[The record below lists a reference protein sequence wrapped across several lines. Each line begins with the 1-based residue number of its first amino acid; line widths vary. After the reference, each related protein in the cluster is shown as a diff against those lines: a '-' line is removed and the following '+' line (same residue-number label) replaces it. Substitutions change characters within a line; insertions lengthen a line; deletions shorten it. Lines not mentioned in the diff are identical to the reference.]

1 MKKRMMAVVM
11 MFVMCLSVFSPA
23 KGAGAATSKKISYGQ
38 FEIEEGVYYS
48 FKNAASGW
56 YMNVKHAGTTNGT
69 QLNLYPLDTSKPRT
83 QTFRFTVKDATKKIV
98 QLSPEVTSS
107 KYVDVRRAGK
117 PFAVGQGICIWTQD
131 GDPLKN
137 LVMDVQADGSF
148 YLCFAQYP
156 EYCIGAK
163 DAKAASTAQTQLVV
177 RKKTDAPELR
187 WYLCDENG
195 VDVRGRDIE
204 LEKETWDNPYYRDIE
219 KDAEGNEI
227 NKGFGQSYITIFK
240 YYPETLKNETFFYA
254 TDSYLETCKKA
265 IGNSDLSAL
274 ASLLTKYKECV
285 TYKETVEG
293 KLEKFVQKNQ
303 VVTKDAIEDYE
314 MAVDEYL
321 TALSSTLSYAKALTT
336 SAAAKSALQTALD
349 DLKDT
354 VTYKNYISLC
364 INNLPSVVGKMD
376 TLVDLLDR
384 KYFTISGNYCSL
396 GNHGRCPDG
405 VDNCRVSRIITAK
418 EKDGTPGWFIRTFGE
433 ITTAQF
439 PALTESK
446 GKTVRA
452 GWTCFGFACFAE
464 WYINA
469 ENEDSYVNTKCVATG
484 TYSKEFIQKNVKPG
498 DALRIRG
505 TGTPHSV
512 IVYAVEEDGIEVIDC
527 NRALE
532 GYGSS
537 VVQKSKITYER
548 YAGRTVWV
556 DRATCNID

>member
-1 MKKRMMAVVM
+1 MKKRMMAFVM
-11 MFVMCLSVFSPA
+11 MMVMCLSVFAPV
-23 KGAGAATSKKISYGQ
+23 KGGAAATSKKIDYEQ
-38 FEIEEGVYYS
+38 FSVEEGTYYS
-48 FKNAASGW
+48 FQNAASGW
-56 YMNVKHAGTTNGT
+56 YMNVQHAGTANGT

-83 QTFRFTVKDATKKIV
+83 QTFRFTVKDLTKKTI

-117 PFAVGQGICIWTQD
+117 PFAVGQGICIWAQD
-131 GDPLKN
+131 GDPVKN
-137 LVMDVQADGSF
+137 LVLDVQADGSF

-163 DAKAASTAQTQLVV
+163 DAKSASTAQTQLVV

-240 YYPETLKNETFFYA
+240 YYPETLKNATFFNA
-254 TDSYLETCKKA
+254 TDSYLETCKNA
-265 IGNSDLSAL
+265 MNNSNVTAFVVL
-274 ASLLTKYKECV
+274 AKKYKECV
-285 TYKETVEG
+285 EYKATVEVM
-293 KLEKFVQKNQ
+293 LENFIQKNQ
-303 VVTKDAIEDYE
+303 VVTKDAIEEYE
-314 MAVDEYL
+314 AAVNDYL

-336 SAAAKSALQTALD
+336 SATAKSAIQTALD

-354 VTYKNYISLC
+354 VTYKNYIRLC
-364 INNLPSVVGKMD
+364 INSLPSVVGKMD

-384 KYFTISGNYCSL
+384 TIFTATRESCSKGSHAKCKTEFKNCSL
-396 GNHGRCPDG
+396 TW
-405 VDNCRVSRIITAK
+405 VIK
-418 EKDGTPGWFIRTFGE
+418 EEWFKEMFGTLNVH
-433 ITTAQF
+433 QF
-439 PALTESK
+439 PSLSEDINNFSYTGS
-446 GKTVRA
+446 
-452 GWTCFGFACFAE
+452 TCFGFACFAE

-469 ENEDSYVNTKCVATG
+469 NNESSYVDTERVATG
-484 TYSKEFIQKNVKPG
+484 SYTKEFIQNNVQPG

-537 VVQKSKITYER
+537 VVQKSKISYER